1 MTRRTLS
8 VAALAVAVGLFTGSG
23 RNAAAQQTSDH
34 SGAHATAQAT
44 PDRMKMHEQMMTAM
58 KAREEKLNTLVKT
71 MDGATGNAKIE
82 AIATIIRELVR
93 DQKDMHGHMVEMHQH
108 MAGGPSMMQ
117 PGAQK

>member
-8 VAALAVAVGLFTGSG
+8 VAALAIVVGLFAGAG
-23 RNAAAQQTSDH
+23 RNAAAQQSHDH
-34 SGAHATAQAT
+34 SGTPAAAQAT
-44 PDRMKMHEQMMTAM
+44 PERMKMHEQMMTAM

-82 AIATIIRELVR
+82 TMATIIRELVR
-93 DQKDMHGHMVEMHQH
+93 DQQDMHGRMVEMHQH

-117 PGAQK
+117 SGAQK